1 MSKNNAAAVERLEK
15 IKQQL
20 NLSPSPMS
28 LQAPKDMEKERN
40 SASFNVEALSH
51 FWLGGKD
58 KFERRVSMTK

>member
-1 MSKNNAAAVERLEK
+1 MSRNNTAAVERLEQ

-20 NLSPSPMS
+20 NLTPSPMS

-40 SASFNVEALSH
+40 SASFNIEALSH

-58 KFERRVSMTK
+58 KFERRVSIAK